1 MLDTIPT
8 ISDGIRLSVRG
19 LPNLLRKNQEYKQE
33 GGKQNTSF
41 SQLAKKKNK
50 AIRDILTLGFAE
62 LIGTALLLF
71 LGCMGCVKSP
81 ESVPVP
87 HHLSGI
93 IFGFVVLLIIQLFG
107 HISGAHLNP
116 AVTFSSAIQGQLR
129 PVLIPI
135 YIVAQFIGALLGF
148 AMLKVLL
155 PLELTTKVFF
165 NPETNETEY
174 KYGLCST
181 TVHPKLSTIQ
191 GLTIEVIITT
201 VLIMVCCAVWDK
213 RNAANTDSTAVRFG
227 FVISVISMVAGP
239 FTGASMNTVRSF
251 APALFNNDWDS
262 HWIYWVGP
270 TLGSLIGTFCYKF
283 IFENTPEDLNDDKLN
298 NVEDIPLHENRLDIK
313 NNMV

>member
-1 MLDTIPT
+1 MCT
-8 ISDGIRLSVRG
+8 
-19 LPNLLRKNQEYKQE
+19 K
-33 GGKQNTSF
+33 GKQNTSF